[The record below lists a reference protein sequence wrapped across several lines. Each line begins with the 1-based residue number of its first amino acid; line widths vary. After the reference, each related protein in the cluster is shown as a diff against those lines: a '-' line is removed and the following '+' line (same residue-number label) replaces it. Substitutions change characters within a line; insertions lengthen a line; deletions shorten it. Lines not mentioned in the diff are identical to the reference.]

1 MLLLFTL
8 LSINCHP
15 VDVKEENQIEG
26 DYHLDNL
33 RRNRREPQESSARE
47 ICTTVYESECKTIYE
62 EREVDEDTIECET
75 VQQEKC
81 KEVKEGCVLNCE
93 PICVKL
99 PAKKCKVETKKVI
112 KYTPGTKCNKVPSKV
127 CGPRSGK

>member
-1 MLLLFTL
+1 MLLAFVFLG
-8 LSINCHP
+8 IDGNP
-15 VDVKEENQIEG
+15 VGFKDGNQIGGETN
-26 DYHLDNL
+26 LDNL
-33 RRNRREPQESSARE
+33 VRNRREPQESSARE

-112 KYTPGTKCNKVPSKV
+112 KYIPGTKCNKVPSKV

>member
-1 MLLLFTL
+1 MLLAFTF
-8 LSINCHP
+8 LSIDGNP
-15 VDVKEENQIEG
+15 VGLKDGNQIDGENK
-26 DYHLDNL
+26 LDDL
-33 RRNRREPQESSARE
+33 VRNRREPQESNARE
-47 ICTTVYESECKTIYE
+47 ICTTVYKSECKTIYE

>member
-127 CGPRSGK
+127 CGPRNGK

>member
-1 MLLLFTL
+1 MNILKR
-8 LSINCHP
+8 I
-15 VDVKEENQIEG
+15 
-26 DYHLDNL
+26 
-33 RRNRREPQESSARE
+33 RRQPQTTSSSE

-75 VQQEKC
+75 IQEEKC
-81 KEVKEGCVLNCE
+81 KEVEKGCVLNCE
-93 PICVKL
+93 PSCVKL

-112 KYTPGTKCNKVPSKV
+112 KYTPETQCNKVPRKV